1 MNDYTSP
8 GFVGEFGA
16 HEWQALLDYAND
28 QARPGWGGRDERQ
41 HACGN
46 PDCAVLTEALYH
58 CEGCRLAVEGDAPED
73 SQDGEGCLLAP
84 APTVAPPTQMPLGE
98 APVSMNVHVPI
109 QGRDV
114 LITLRGT
121 DEGEVLARLEALL
134 ARYPVA
140 QAPAQTSSPSNGAS
154 PTCPIHQVP
163 LKEQHGKDGSTWR
176 SHKTV
181 DGWCKGRER
190 QVQHG

>member
-8 GFVGEFGA
+8 GFVGEFEA

-28 QARPGWGGRDERQ
+28 QVRPGWGGPDLR
-41 HACGN
+41 HPCSN
-46 PDCAVLTEALYH
+46 PTCSRLTEALY
-58 CEGCRLAVEGDAPED
+58 CQEGCRIAVEGDAPEAD
-73 SQDGEGCLLAP
+73 DSSQDGEGCLLGHCA
-84 APTVAPPTQMPLGE
+84 APTTQMPLGE